1 LLLQD
6 ILSVLQGRTAAA
18 ALMRA
23 ACATTASLL
32 LHLSDAHPRYRAQ
45 SYAIQNDSLMDALI
59 CESHVD
65 TLGQHALALVL
76 QWYQGAAAQGLGH
89 QTGSCVVSRVKWLQL
104 IA

>member
-1 LLLQD
+1 
-6 ILSVLQGRTAAA
+6 VLQGRTAAA

-65 TLGQHALALVL
+65 TCFGPTCT
-76 QWYQGAAAQGLGH
+76 GLG
-89 QTGSCVVSRVKWLQL
+89 TTVVSRCSCAGFGSSDWQL
-104 IA
+104 CGLKS